1 MTPCRRSS
9 RAARAL
15 CSAIAAALAGA
26 SLIGCG
32 GATEVGT
39 GGTKGLP
46 TSTAYLGTVASTTGS
61 VGSLS
66 LTFATATMVARSGA
80 RPAGAPTAASIA
92 PVAVTGTLVLDGTS
106 VDLSGSL
113 TDSTLQMSDEAGDWT
128 VQGTLSGG
136 VLKGSFTGPGGEA
149 GSIAAM
155 ASSVGVPVLAY
166 CGTYADTAVDNPE
179 DTQAGSFTAVIAGA
193 YLLGSVVT
201 AANVVQDFSGTA
213 SGSSF
218 YINQIVASTTLS
230 ASGSYSAASES
241 DAGAFDGSY
250 EVSTVEGAARSGGL
264 SATTVCD

>member
-1 MTPCRRSS
+1 MISCRRSS
-9 RAARAL
+9 RAARP
-15 CSAIAAALAGA
+15 CFPAIAAFLVGA
-26 SLIGCG
+26 SLVGCG

-39 GGTKGLP
+39 GGTRGLP
-46 TSTAYLGTVASTTGS
+46 ASTDYLGTVASASGS

-66 LTFATATMVARSGA
+66 LTFATAAMVARSGA
-80 RPAGAPTAASIA
+80 RPAAASLA

-106 VDLSGSL
+106 VDLSGTL

-128 VQGTLSGG
+128 VQGILSGG
-136 VLKGSFTGPGGEA
+136 VIRGTFTGPGGEA

-155 ASSVGVPVLAY
+155 ASSLGVPVLAY

-179 DTQAGSFTAVIAGA
+179 DTEAGSFTAVIAGA
-193 YLLGSVVT
+193 NLLGSVVT
-201 AANVVQDFSGTA
+201 TGNVVQDFSGTA

-218 YINQIVASTTLS
+218 NINQTVAGTTLS

-250 EVSTVEGAARSGGL
+250 ELSAVEGAARTGGL
-264 SATTVCD
+264 SGSTVCD